1 MTARALGHGPHVGG
15 LRTLRALGDVELDL
29 LVLLKVAVPGAL
41 DRAEV
46 HEDVGTVLL
55 GDEAEALLGAEPLH
69 GASGHE
75 QFPPFLAGANL
86 SAVRR
91 PPACCRY
98 ARELLEAALR
108 CTNPRRQ
115 SISAAVWRPNR
126 PERSEPPRS
135 GDVILP

>member
-1 MTARALGHGPHVGG
+1 MTTRASGHGPHVGG
-15 LRTLRALGDVELDL
+15 LRTLGALGDVELDL

-75 QFPPFLAGANL
+75 QFPPFLAGGG
-86 SAVRR
+86 
-91 PPACCRY
+91 PECC
-98 ARELLEAALR
+98 
-108 CTNPRRQ
+108 P
-115 SISAAVWRPNR
+115 SAAGLLPVREGTARNCFAMHEPST
-126 PERSEPPRS
+126 RSLSVACFSP
-135 GDVILP
+135 